1 MEELKILLYE
11 MSNLGMRCM
20 LSVNSDVITRSG
32 AHIEVD
38 LFI

>member
-20 LSVNSDVITRSG
+20 LSVNPDVITRAG
-32 AHIEVD
+32 TEVD

>member
-11 MSNLGMRCM
+11 MSNLGVRCIR
-20 LSVNSDVITRSG
+20 SVNSDVITRAG
-32 AHIEVD
+32 TEVD